1 MGGPPPGGGG
11 GGFGGPP
18 PGGMGGPPPGGGFG
32 APAATGAPA
41 GFGAPPGGPMVP
53 AGGAAI
59 AGAGAAR
66 NPTTITLI
74 SMFCCFYYG
83 LFQCMKTEEDLN
95 KFLGKSGG
103 GNILWM
109 LFPLIP
115 ALSMP
120 KLISE
125 ARARAGTATQGEG
138 SLIMYILLPYY
149 AFIKDAN
156 EVLGKSNGL
165 A

>member
-1 MGGPPPGGGG
+1 MIPGS
-11 GGFGGPP
+11 
-18 PGGMGGPPPGGGFG
+18 
-32 APAATGAPA
+32 APL
-41 GFGAPPGGPMVP
+41 V
-53 AGGAAI
+53 
-59 AGAGAAR
+59 AGAGAAAAR

-74 SMFCCFYYG
+74 SVFCCFYYG
-83 LFQCMKTEEDLN
+83 LFQCMKTEEELN
-95 KFLGKSGG
+95 NFLGKSAG

-120 KLISE
+120 KLMAE
-125 ARARAGTATQGEG
+125 ARARAGTPAQGEG

-156 EVLGKSNGL
+156 EVLGRPNGL
-165 A
+165 PLGAMTRRYRALERAPAAVPRGPAHPHRFRNSPFT

>member
-1 MGGPPPGGGG
+1 MGGGY
-11 GGFGGPP
+11 
-18 PGGMGGPPPGGGFG
+18 G
-32 APAATGAPA
+32 APAPGGAMIPGSAPLATAGGATGAS
-41 GFGAPPGGPMVP
+41 
-53 AGGAAI
+53 
-59 AGAGAAR
+59 R

-120 KLISE
+120 KLIGE

-156 EVLGKSNGL
+156 EVLGKPNGL
-165 A
+165 PAIPRHRCFER